1 MLRKLSKSKLGFTL
15 VESLVAITIF
25 LVVVTMVGSIYI
37 SFVRQERR
45 LYEFLKT
52 ENNIRFAL
60 EYIGRDIRMAH
71 DFNFENNFSVFDTDS
86 GTETLTFND
95 YTSKNGESHPVTYT
109 FLNKNIQVTRYNSV
123 SAIDLLEE
131 NVEVNSFKFYIT
143 EGRQLVPPN
152 KQPTVIIVLEAVDQ
166 YGNEYNLET
175 AVTPRNLNFSP

>member
-1 MLRKLSKSKLGFTL
+1 MLRKLSKSKSGFTL
-15 VESLVAITIF
+15 VESLVAITVF

-71 DFNFENNFSVFDTDS
+71 DFNFENNFSVS
-86 GTETLTFND
+86 GTETLTFDD
-95 YTSKNGESHPVTYT
+95 YTSKSGEPHPVTYV
-109 FLNKNIQVTRYNSV
+109 FNNKNIQVTRYDSI
-123 SAIDLLEE
+123 SAINLLEE
-131 NVEVNSFKFYIT
+131 NVKVNSFKFYIT
-143 EGRQLVPPN
+143 DGEQSVPPN
-152 KQPTVIIVLEAVDQ
+152 KQPTVIIVLGAVDQ